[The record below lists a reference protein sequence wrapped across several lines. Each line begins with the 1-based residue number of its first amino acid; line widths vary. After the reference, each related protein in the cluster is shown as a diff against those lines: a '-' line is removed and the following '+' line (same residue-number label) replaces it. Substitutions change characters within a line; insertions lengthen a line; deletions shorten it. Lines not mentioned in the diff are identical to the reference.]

1 MKASVKQ
8 LDNELKTQLTNE
20 VTVPIGNTSISFF
33 LQSGAYDPKPI
44 INGVHLH
51 KHTEIHLIAGGPV
64 EYQVGESRINCVP
77 GDLLAIPA
85 GVYHDALICD
95 ADTRRMIFMTSLPI
109 EETQHKHISVATV
122 ENLLAETA
130 LAYKT
135 KNHNRLVLH
144 LALLCTELHDFAPS
158 KVVPIRDEGYI
169 ISDFLNRC
177 MDSEPSLTALAK
189 MLCASEK
196 QAERLVL
203 KHTGLSYKKAI
214 IQRRQEIAQWLMEN
228 TDLPLSK
235 IASRVGYKSYSGF
248 YKACLRKGK

>member
-8 LDNELKTQLTNE
+8 LDDELKTQLTNE

-33 LQSGAYDPKPI
+33 LQNGAYEPKAI
-44 INGVHLH
+44 TNGVHLH
-51 KHTEIHLIAGGPV
+51 RHAEIHLVAGGPV
-64 EYQVGESRINCVP
+64 EYQVGESHINCVP
-77 GDLLAIPA
+77 GDLLAVPA

-109 EETQHKHISVATV
+109 AETQHKHISVATV

-144 LALLCTELHDFAPS
+144 LALLCTELHEFTPS

-169 ISDFLNRC
+169 ISEFLNRC
-177 MDSEPSLTALAK
+177 ADKELSLSGLAQL
-189 MLCASEK
+189 LCVSEK
-196 QAERLVL
+196 QAERLIL
-203 KHTGLSYKKAI
+203 KHTGLPYKKAVI
-214 IQRRQEIAQWLMEN
+214 RRRREIANWLIEN
-228 TDLPLSK
+228 TDLPLTE
-235 IASRVGYKSYSGF
+235 IAARVGYKSYSGF
-248 YKACLRKGK
+248 YKACLRYD